1 MKNFTLTLFLISCF
15 LISSFGFS
23 NDYPASE
30 HKKIAFVIPAVS
42 FEAYAAPTIDDGTL
56 LAFFKKYSQL
66 KEYKNDV
73 STLYK
78 DRSYKAI
85 WYSGDQVNEFGHLMY
100 HKLNSTYEEG
110 VQIRIPYKNK
120 IDEVFDEEST
130 DKISETDAEL
140 LLSSMYIFYA
150 KHVYQG
156 MDAAE
161 QNKIEWYLPK
171 KKISY
176 QTLLDSI
183 SSNPNLLDQNNH
195 ILFSQYYKLQEVL
208 KKYREIE
215 KNNTWKTITIP
226 EPYKD
231 LRPDDTGV
239 TISDVR
245 TRLFVLGDLAQDS
258 KSNFYDR
265 ELMDAVMKYKLRH
278 VLTPNYII
286 TKDHINQMNEPISD
300 RIKTL
305 MLNMERCRWIPP
317 TLENQD
323 EYVMVNIPSF
333 RLYYVRNGNYDIVS
347 NVFIGT
353 PLTQTVIFSGQI
365 DRIVFSPYWTVPN
378 SIVQNELKF
387 KMAEDKN
394 YLADHN
400 MEMSGGRVRQKPG
413 PDNALGLVKFMFPN
427 PNDIYM
433 HDSPSKS
440 LFAFEKRIFSHG
452 CINVEKAKE
461 LAIAMLRD
469 YPDWPIDKINASMSG
484 VKETPCMLKKKV
496 PIYIGYFTAW
506 VSKEG
511 DIGFFPDVYERD
523 VQLNSLLFP
532 QDTGYKTANN

>member
-1 MKNFTLTLFLISCF
+1 MKNFTLTLFLVSCF
-15 LISSFGFS
+15 IVSSFGFS
-23 NDYPASE
+23 KDDLLSGN
-30 HKKIAFVIPAVS
+30 KKIACLIPNNS
-42 FEAYAAPTIDDGTL
+42 FDNYAAPTIDNATL
-56 LAFFKKYSQL
+56 VAFFKKYSQL
-66 KEYKNDV
+66 KDYQNDV
-73 STLYK
+73 LALYK
-78 DRSYKAI
+78 ERSFKAI
-85 WYSGDQVNEFGHLMY
+85 WYSGSQINEFGHLMY

-120 IDEVFDEEST
+120 IDEVFDEDSTHKVSESDT
-130 DKISETDAEL
+130 EL
-140 LLSSMYIFYA
+140 LLSSMYILYA

-156 MDAAE
+156 MDAAA

-195 ILFSQYYKLQEVL
+195 VLFSQYYKLQEVL

-215 KNNTWKTITIP
+215 KNNTWTPIEMDTP
-226 EPYKD
+226 FKD
-231 LRPDDTGV
+231 LRPDDTSK
-239 TISDVR
+239 TIAQIR
-245 TRLFVLGDLAQDS
+245 TRLFVVGDLATDS

-265 ELMDAVMKYKLRH
+265 ELMDAVMRYKARY

-317 TLENQD
+317 TLENQS

-365 DRIVFSPYWTVPN
+365 DRIVFSPYWYVPT
-378 SIVQNELKF
+378 SIIQNELKF

-394 YLADHN
+394 YLVEHN
-400 MEMSGGRVRQKPG
+400 FDWNGGKVRQKPG

-440 LFAFEKRIFSHG
+440 LFGFEKRIFSHG

-461 LAIAMLRD
+461 LAVAMLRN
-469 YPDWPIDKINASMSG
+469 YPDWPVDKINAAMSG

-506 VSKEG
+506 VSKDGE
-511 DIGFFPDVYERD
+511 IGFFPDVYERD

-532 QDTGYKTANN
+532 ADTGFKTANN

>member
-30 HKKIAFVIPAVS
+30 HKKIAFVIPALS

-484 VKETPCMLKKKV
+484 VKEIPCMLKKKV

>member
-1 MKNFTLTLFLISCF
+1 MKNFTLKIFLISCF
-15 LISSFGFS
+15 IISSFGYS
-23 NDYPASE
+23 KENHLSGN
-30 HKKIAFVIPAVS
+30 KKTVFFIPNIS
-42 FEAYAAPTIDDGTL
+42 FDNYAAPTIDNATL

-66 KEYKNDV
+66 KDYQNDV
-73 STLYK
+73 SALYK

-85 WYSGDQVNEFGHLMY
+85 WYSGNDINEFGHLMY

-110 VQIRIPYKNK
+110 VQIKIPYKNK
-120 IDEVFDEEST
+120 IDEVFDEDST
-130 DKISETDAEL
+130 DKVSESDTEL
-140 LLSSMYIFYA
+140 LLSSMYILYA

-156 MDAAE
+156 MDAAA
-161 QNKIEWYLPK
+161 QNKLEWYLPK

-176 QTLLDSI
+176 ETLLDSI

-195 ILFSQYYKLQEVL
+195 VLFSQYYKLQEVL

-215 KNNTWKTITIP
+215 KNNTWTTIEMDTP
-226 EPYKD
+226 FKD
-231 LRPDDTGV
+231 LRPDDTSK
-239 TISDVR
+239 TIAQIR
-245 TRLFVLGDLAQDS
+245 TRLFVIGDLANDS

-265 ELMDAVMKYKLRH
+265 ELMDAIMKYKARY

-317 TLENQD
+317 TLENQS

-365 DRIVFSPYWTVPN
+365 DRIVFSPYWYVPS
-378 SIVQNELKF
+378 SIIKNELKL
-387 KMAEDKN
+387 KMAEEKN

-400 MEMSGGRVRQKPG
+400 MEWNGGKVRQKPG
-413 PDNALGLVKFMFPN
+413 PNNALGLVKFMFPN

-440 LFAFEKRIFSHG
+440 LFGFEKRIFSHG

-469 YPDWPIDKINASMSG
+469 YPDWPVDKINEAMSG

-506 VSKEG
+506 VNKDGE
-511 DIGFFPDVYERD
+511 IGFFPDVYERD

-532 QDTGYKTANN
+532 ADTGFKTANN

>member
-484 VKETPCMLKKKV
+484 VKEIPCMLKKKV

>member
-1 MKNFTLTLFLISCF
+1 MKNFTLTIFLVSCF
-15 LISSFGFS
+15 LVSSFGYS
-23 NDYPASE
+23 KDNRLSGNR
-30 HKKIAFVIPAVS
+30 KTAFFIPNIS
-42 FEAYAAPTIDDGTL
+42 FDNYAAPTIDNATL
-56 LAFFKKYSQL
+56 LTFFKKYSQL
-66 KEYKNDV
+66 KDYQNDV

-85 WYSGDQVNEFGHLMY
+85 WYSGDQINEFGHLMY

-130 DKISETDAEL
+130 EKVSESDAEL

-156 MDAAE
+156 MDAAT

-195 ILFSQYYKLQEVL
+195 VLFSQYYKLQEVL

-231 LRPDDTGV
+231 LRPDDTGI
-239 TISDVR
+239 TISQVR
-245 TRLFVLGDLAQDS
+245 TRLFVVGDLAQDS

-317 TLENQD
+317 TLENQS

-365 DRIVFSPYWTVPN
+365 DRIVFSPYWYVPT
-378 SIVQNELKF
+378 SIIKNELKL

-394 YLADHN
+394 YLTEHN
-400 MEMSGGRVRQKPG
+400 FDWNGGKVRQKPG

-440 LFAFEKRIFSHG
+440 LFGFEKRIFSHG

-469 YPDWPIDKINASMSG
+469 YPDWPVDKINEAMSG

-511 DIGFFPDVYERD
+511 DIGFFPDVYQRD

-532 QDTGYKTANN
+532 QDTGFKTANN

>member
-30 HKKIAFVIPAVS
+30 HKKIAFVIPALS

>member
-1 MKNFTLTLFLISCF
+1 MKNFTLTLFLVSCF
-15 LISSFGFS
+15 LVSSFGYS
-23 NDYPASE
+23 KDNRLSGN
-30 HKKIAFVIPAVS
+30 KKTAFFIPNIS
-42 FEAYAAPTIDDGTL
+42 FDNYTTPTIDNATL

-66 KEYKNDV
+66 KDYQNDV
-73 STLYK
+73 SALYK
-78 DRSYKAI
+78 DRLYKAI
-85 WYSGDQVNEFGHLMY
+85 WYSGSQINEFGHLMY

-120 IDEVFDEEST
+120 IDEVFDEDST
-130 DKISETDAEL
+130 DKVSETDTEL
-140 LLSSMYIFYA
+140 LLSSMYILYA

-156 MDAAE
+156 MDAAA

-195 ILFSQYYKLQEVL
+195 VLFSQYYKLQEVL

-215 KNNTWKTITIP
+215 KNNTWTTIEMDTP
-226 EPYKD
+226 FKD
-231 LRPDDTGV
+231 LRPDDTSK
-239 TISDVR
+239 TIAQIR
-245 TRLFVLGDLAQDS
+245 TRLFIVGDLAHDS

-265 ELMDAVMKYKLRH
+265 ELMDAIMRYKARY

-317 TLENQD
+317 TLENQS

-365 DRIVFSPYWTVPN
+365 DRIVFSPYWYVPS
-378 SIVQNELKF
+378 SIIKNELKL
-387 KMAEDKN
+387 KMAEEKN

-400 MEMSGGRVRQKPG
+400 MEWNGGKVRQKPG
-413 PDNALGLVKFMFPN
+413 PNNALGLVKFMFPN

-440 LFAFEKRIFSHG
+440 LFGFEKRIFSHG
-452 CINVEKAKE
+452 CINVEKAKD

-469 YPDWPIDKINASMSG
+469 YPDWPVDKINEAMSG

-511 DIGFFPDVYERD
+511 EIGFFPDVYQRD

-532 QDTGYKTANN
+532 ADTGFKTANN

>member
-1 MKNFTLTLFLISCF
+1 MKNFTLTIFLISCF
-15 LISSFGFS
+15 IISSFGYS
-23 NDYPASE
+23 KENHLSGN
-30 HKKIAFVIPAVS
+30 KKTVFFIPNIS
-42 FEAYAAPTIDDGTL
+42 FDNYAAPTIDNATL

-66 KEYKNDV
+66 KDYQNDV
-73 STLYK
+73 SALYK

-85 WYSGDQVNEFGHLMY
+85 WYSGNDINEFGHLMY

-110 VQIRIPYKNK
+110 VQIKIPYKNK
-120 IDEVFDEEST
+120 IDEVFDEDST
-130 DKISETDAEL
+130 DKVSESETEL
-140 LLSSMYIFYA
+140 LLSSMYILYA

-156 MDAAE
+156 MDAAA
-161 QNKIEWYLPK
+161 QNKLEWYLPK

-176 QTLLDSI
+176 ETLLDSI

-195 ILFSQYYKLQEVL
+195 VLFSQYYKLQEVL

-215 KNNTWKTITIP
+215 KNNTWTTIEMDTP
-226 EPYKD
+226 FKD
-231 LRPDDTGV
+231 LRPDDTSK
-239 TISDVR
+239 TIAQIR
-245 TRLFVLGDLAQDS
+245 TRLFVIGDLANDS

-265 ELMDAVMKYKLRH
+265 ELMDAIMKYKARY

-317 TLENQD
+317 TLENQS

-365 DRIVFSPYWTVPN
+365 DRIVFSPYWYVPS
-378 SIVQNELKF
+378 SIIKNELKL
-387 KMAEDKN
+387 KMAEEKN

-400 MEMSGGRVRQKPG
+400 MEWNGGKVRQKPG
-413 PDNALGLVKFMFPN
+413 PNNALGLVKFMFPN

-440 LFAFEKRIFSHG
+440 LFGFEKRIFSHG

-469 YPDWPIDKINASMSG
+469 YPDWPVDKINEAMSG

-506 VSKEG
+506 VNKDGE
-511 DIGFFPDVYERD
+511 IGFFPDVYERD

>member
-1 MKNFTLTLFLISCF
+1 MKNFTLTIFLISCF
-15 LISSFGFS
+15 IVSSFGYS
-23 NDYPASE
+23 KENRLSGN
-30 HKKIAFVIPAVS
+30 KKAVFFIPNIS
-42 FEAYAAPTIDDGTL
+42 FDNYAAPTIDNATL

-66 KEYKNDV
+66 KDYQNDV
-73 STLYK
+73 SALYK

-85 WYSGDQVNEFGHLMY
+85 WYSGNDINEFGHLMY

-110 VQIRIPYKNK
+110 VQIKIPYKNK
-120 IDEVFDEEST
+120 IDEVFDEDST
-130 DKISETDAEL
+130 DKVSESDTEL
-140 LLSSMYIFYA
+140 LLSSMYILYA

-156 MDAAE
+156 MDAAA
-161 QNKIEWYLPK
+161 QNKLEWYLPK

-176 QTLLDSI
+176 ETLLDSI

-195 ILFSQYYKLQEVL
+195 VLFSQYYKLQEVL

-215 KNNTWKTITIP
+215 KNNTWTTIEMDTP
-226 EPYKD
+226 FKD
-231 LRPDDTGV
+231 LRPDDTSK
-239 TISDVR
+239 TIAQIR
-245 TRLFVLGDLAQDS
+245 TRLFVIGDLANDS

-265 ELMDAVMKYKLRH
+265 ELMDAIMKYKARY

-317 TLENQD
+317 TLENQS

-365 DRIVFSPYWTVPN
+365 DRIVFSPYWYVPS
-378 SIVQNELKF
+378 SIIKNELKL
-387 KMAEDKN
+387 KMAEEKN

-400 MEMSGGRVRQKPG
+400 MEWNGGKVRQKPG
-413 PDNALGLVKFMFPN
+413 PNNALGLVKFMFPN

-440 LFAFEKRIFSHG
+440 LFGFEKRIFSHG

-469 YPDWPIDKINASMSG
+469 YPDWPVDKINEAMSG

-506 VSKEG
+506 VNKDGE
-511 DIGFFPDVYERD
+511 IGFFPDVYERD

-532 QDTGYKTANN
+532 QDTGFKTANN

>member
-15 LISSFGFS
+15 IVSSFGFS
-23 NDYPASE
+23 KDKTLSE
-30 HKKIAFVIPAVS
+30 KKKIAFFIPAPS
-42 FEAYAAPTIDDGTL
+42 FDDYAVPIIDDASL
-56 LAFFKKYSQL
+56 AAFFKKYSQL
-66 KEYKNDV
+66 KEYQKDV

-78 DRSYKAI
+78 DRSYKSI
-85 WYSGDQVNEFGHLMY
+85 WYEGSDINEFGHLMY
-100 HKLNSTYEEG
+100 QKLNSTYEQG
-110 VQIRIPYKNK
+110 VQVRIPYKDK
-120 IDEVFDEEST
+120 IDEVFNEES
-130 DKISETDAEL
+130 DKKISESDTEL
-140 LLSSMYIFYA
+140 LLSSMYILYA
-150 KHVYQG
+150 KHVFQG

-171 KKISY
+171 KKLSY
-176 QTLLDSI
+176 ETLLDSI
-183 SSNPNLLDQNNH
+183 VTNPNLLDENNH
-195 ILFSQYYKLQEVL
+195 VLFSQYYKLQSVL

-215 KNNTWKTITIP
+215 KNNTWNTITMP
-226 EPYKD
+226 NPYKD

-239 TISDVR
+239 TIQDVR

-258 KSNFYDR
+258 KSNFYDQ
-265 ELMDAVMKYKLRH
+265 ELMDGVMKYKLRH

-286 TKDHINQMNEPISD
+286 NKEHINQMNEPVSD

-317 TLENQD
+317 TLENQE

-333 RLYYVRNGNYDIVS
+333 RLYFVRNGNYDVVS
-347 NVFIGT
+347 KVFIGT
-353 PLTQTVIFSGQI
+353 PLTKTVIFSGQI
-365 DRIVFSPYWTVPN
+365 DRIVFSPYWYVPA
-378 SIVQNELKF
+378 SIIKNELQL

-400 MEMSGGRVRQKPG
+400 MEWNGGNVRQKPG
-413 PDNALGLVKFMFPN
+413 PENALGLVKFMFPN

-433 HDSPSKS
+433 HDSPSKT
-440 LFAFEKRIFSHG
+440 LFGFEKRIFSHG

-461 LAIAMLRD
+461 LAVAMMKD
-469 YPDWPIDKINASMSG
+469 YPDWTIDKINAAMSG
-484 VKETPCMLKKKV
+484 EKETPFKLTKKI

-523 VQLNSLLFP
+523 VRLNGLLFP
-532 QDTGYKTANN
+532 LDTGYKTANN